1 MEPWFHNV
9 LVPQAGTSRSQPSF
23 LICKMRLLIL
33 IERISHSCPT
43 LGDPTDCSPA
53 SSSVHGILQTR
64 ILEWVAT
71 LFSGR
76 SSWPSDQT
84 CISCIAGKFFTVWA
98 TNTDSMDTSLSKLLE
113 TVKDREAWH
122 AAVHRVAKCQ
132 TRLSDW
138 ATATMLTK
146 LAKRSF
152 GFFCNILWKSPNG
165 LFSQPNTSSSFPN
178 DSMRQWIRCT
188 MSGTES
194 VSHTWHD
201 RVGIFLCHWLQ

>member
-33 IERISHSCPT
+33 IERISHSYPT

-84 CISCIAGKFFTVWA
+84 C
-98 TNTDSMDTSLSKLLE
+98 KLLE

-122 AAVHRVAKCQ
+122 AAVHRVAKSQ
-132 TRLSDW
+132 TRLSDS
-138 ATATMLTK
+138 ATEQQQQYLQSWQKGHSDFSVTFYGEAQMDF
-146 LAKRSF
+146 LANPIHHQVFQKTQWDSEF
-152 GFFCNILWKSPNG
+152 IAQCLAH
-165 LFSQPNTSSSFPN
+165 SQYP
-178 DSMRQWIRCT
+178 I
-188 MSGTES
+188 
-194 VSHTWHD
+194 HD
-201 RVGIFLCHWLQ
+201 IIE

>member
-33 IERISHSCPT
+33 IERISHSYPT

-84 CISCIAGKFFTVWA
+84 CISCIAGKFFTIWA

-122 AAVHRVAKCQ
+122 AAVHRVAKSQ
-132 TRLSDW
+132 TRLSDSVTEQQQQYLQSW
-138 ATATMLTK
+138 QKGHSDFSVTFYGEAQMDF
-146 LAKRSF
+146 LANPIHQVFQKTQWDSEF
-152 GFFCNILWKSPNG
+152 IAQCLAH
-165 LFSQPNTSSSFPN
+165 SQYP
-178 DSMRQWIRCT
+178 I
-188 MSGTES
+188 
-194 VSHTWHD
+194 HD
-201 RVGIFLCHWLQ
+201 IIE